1 MKFTSFVKSS
11 ALKRVGAVSLTLAL
25 GAGLVGCGGN
35 GAGGAVAATVNGQNI
50 MEQTV
55 TDYVAQFRADS
66 GLESDEAWGEW
77 MVANNYTPETV
88 REEVIEYYVKQDL
101 YDQAAA
107 EYNVAVE
114 QADIDE
120 AMEQTKAMFE
130 SEEAFK
136 EALEASGM
144 TEETYIET
152 NLRPRL
158 MESKLAEAVAN
169 AENGGGDEALL
180 AQAQSASDQ
189 FNGAKRT
196 SHILLTAE
204 GDETDE
210 ALQARAQALIDQI
223 NAGTISFEDAV
234 SQNSQ
239 DSGSA
244 AKGGDVG
251 WNVLNNFVTEYTDAV
266 AGLNKGDMTASP
278 VKSEFGYHII
288 KCTDVFEVPEGGI
301 TSLDQ
306 LPTEFVDALRNMQS
320 AAAGQNFTTW
330 YQEYRENAEVTVN
343 PMPEGLPYAIDIAP
357 YQKAAEEKAA
367 AAEGEPAADPTAEGA
382 QAAEG
387 DQAPAEGDAAG
398 ADQAPAEGD
407 AAGAEGD
414 AAGAD
419 QAPAEGDAAGA
430 GADQA
435 PAQGDAAPAEGD
447 AAGADQAPAEGDAA
461 GADQA
466 PAEGGQAPEQQ

>member
-223 NAGTISFEDAV
+223 NDAV

-367 AAEGEPAADPTAEGA
+367 AAEGEPAADPTAQGA

-387 DQAPAEGDAAG
+387 DQAPAEG
-398 ADQAPAEGD
+398 
-407 AAGAEGD
+407 
-414 AAGAD
+414 D

-447 AAGADQAPAEGDAA
+447 AAGADQAPAEGGAA

>member
-1 MKFTSFVKSS
+1 MKFISFVKSS

-288 KCTDVFEVPEGGI
+288 LRLPLTDETKTQYRDSF
-301 TSLDQ
+301 Q
-306 LPTEFVDALRNMQS
+306 VDAMEDLADQWIAEAQITR
-320 AAAGQNFTTW
+320 AGALDSLN
-330 YQEYRENAEVTVN
+330 
-343 PMPEGLPYAIDIAP
+343 AIDFYRRLSA
-357 YQKAAEEKAA
+357 YHQALAEK
-367 AAEGEPAADPTAEGA
+367 D
-382 QAAEG
+382 
-387 DQAPAEGDAAG
+387 
-398 ADQAPAEGD
+398 
-407 AAGAEGD
+407 
-414 AAGAD
+414 
-419 QAPAEGDAAGA
+419 
-430 GADQA
+430 A
-435 PAQGDAAPAEGD
+435 PAQSGPVES
-447 AAGADQAPAEGDAA
+447 
-461 GADQA
+461 
-466 PAEGGQAPEQQ
+466 GGVG

>member
-343 PMPEGLPYAIDIAP
+343 PMPEGLPYAIDLAP
-357 YQKAAEEKAA
+357 YQQ
-367 AAEGEPAADPTAEGA
+367 AADDAANQTETPTVEEGTEA
-382 QAAEG
+382 G
-387 DQAPAEGDAAG
+387 TDQAPTDESAGQEPSADDQVSTQGGEAATDQQTDGTAPESTEGGDAAG
-398 ADQAPAEGD
+398 DQTGTQGGD
-407 AAGAEGD
+407 AAGDQTAGD
-414 AAGAD
+414 QTTDGTGD
-419 QAPAEGDAAGA
+419 QA
-430 GADQA
+430 ADGT
-435 PAQGDAAPAEGD
+435 QGD
-447 AAGADQAPAEGDAA
+447 QT
-461 GADQA
+461 
-466 PAEGGQAPEQQ
+466 QQ

>member
-343 PMPEGLPYAIDIAP
+343 PMPEGLPYAIDLAP
-357 YQKAAEEKAA
+357 YQQ
-367 AAEGEPAADPTAEGA
+367 AADDAANQAETPTVEEGTEA
-382 QAAEG
+382 G
-387 DQAPAEGDAAG
+387 TDQAPTTDESAGQEPSADDQVSTEGGEAATDQQTDGTAPEGTQGGDAAG
-398 ADQAPAEGD
+398 DQTAGDQTTDGTGDQA
-407 AAGAEGD
+407 
-414 AAGAD
+414 AD
-419 QAPAEGDAAGA
+419 GT
-430 GADQA
+430 
-435 PAQGDAAPAEGD
+435 QGD
-447 AAGADQAPAEGDAA
+447 QT
-461 GADQA
+461 
-466 PAEGGQAPEQQ
+466 QQ

>member
-223 NAGTISFEDAV
+223 NAGTISFEDAA

-343 PMPEGLPYAIDIAP
+343 PMPEGLPYAIDLAP
-357 YQKAAEEKAA
+357 YQQ
-367 AAEGEPAADPTAEGA
+367 AADDAANQAETPTVEEGTEA
-382 QAAEG
+382 G
-387 DQAPAEGDAAG
+387 TDQAPTTDESAGQEPSADDQVSTEGGEAATDQQTDGTAPEGTQGGDAAG
-398 ADQAPAEGD
+398 DQTAGDQTTDGTGDQA
-407 AAGAEGD
+407 
-414 AAGAD
+414 AD
-419 QAPAEGDAAGA
+419 GT
-430 GADQA
+430 
-435 PAQGDAAPAEGD
+435 QGD
-447 AAGADQAPAEGDAA
+447 QT
-461 GADQA
+461 
-466 PAEGGQAPEQQ
+466 QQ